1 MTYVCWSQS
10 KNVGLFHNLW
20 KSPGVSEIEE
30 VIFVNILSDQK
41 WILHNVSLC
50 EVVVVKKGTERDRE
64 KHGGDRWY
72 FVARVGTNSAPV
84 SSLLVYVGGHS
95 WVWNLC
101 PEKCKYDSI
110 APNIDPMFVHI
121 FIHKKGTLDLYHC
134 LFQSALISWW
144 VLTWIDYR
152 NPFICYFVFF
162 YETACAIWLRIILTL
177 QERPFIWFQGWFPVM
192 AQISQILET
201 GNR

>member
-1 MTYVCWSQS
+1 MTKSESFIMWVCV
-10 KNVGLFHNLW
+10 KLLW
-20 KSPGVSEIEE
+20 WRRG
-30 VIFVNILSDQK
+30 Q
-41 WILHNVSLC
+41 
-50 EVVVVKKGTERDRE
+50 KGTERNMGVTD
-64 KHGGDRWY
+64 DILSL
-72 FVARVGTNSAPV
+72 VSALTLLLSLVFLCMLAAILGFGIYVLRNV
-84 SSLLVYVGGHS
+84 SMILL
-95 WVWNLC
+95 
-101 PEKCKYDSI
+101 P
-110 APNIDPMFVHI
+110 PNIDPMFVHV

-177 QERPFIWFQGWFPVM
+177 QERPFIWFQGWFPVI